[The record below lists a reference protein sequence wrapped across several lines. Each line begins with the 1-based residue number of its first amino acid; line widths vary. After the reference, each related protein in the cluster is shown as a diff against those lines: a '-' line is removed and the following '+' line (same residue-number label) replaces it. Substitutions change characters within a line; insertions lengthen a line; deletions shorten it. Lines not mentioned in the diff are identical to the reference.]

1 MTKPLLDEA
10 RLDELQ
16 EIMADD
22 FGLLVE
28 TFLND
33 SNALFERLQGL
44 TAPGQ
49 EPELSKVAHS
59 LKGACLNLGAEALA
73 DLCLTLESQ
82 ARTGAVADLD
92 RQFRAIE
99 AALAAVCERLRSR
112 RDAA

>member
-16 EIMADD
+16 EIMAED

-28 TFLND
+28 TFLSD
-33 SNALFERLQGL
+33 SHALLERLQAL

-49 EPELSKVAHS
+49 EPELSKAAHS
-59 LKGACLNLGAEALA
+59 LKGASLNLGAEGLA
-73 DLCLTLESQ
+73 DLCLTLEGQ
-82 ARTGAVADLD
+82 ARAGGVADPQGQL
-92 RQFRAIE
+92 RAIE
-99 AALAAVCERLRSR
+99 AALAAVCAQLQAR